1 MDTGI
6 EGDVAFGILASE
18 DHEYASRFVVE
29 DRIPLSL
36 TLEET
41 LQQGH
46 LVSDR
51 RHELEGGVEGYLKG
65 TGDSLQQPGLGFPG
79 RGYMPVR
86 VWRVIPSSVQ
96 RVLTWFRACPWAPKR
111 AGVSPRSFCRA
122 FPIPATGAG

>member
-79 RGYMPVR
+79 RGYMPG
-86 VWRVIPSSVQ
+86 Q
-96 RVLTWFRACPWAPKR
+96 GL
-111 AGVSPRSFCRA
+111 AGDPEFGAEGADLVPGLPMGAKASRSFA
-122 FPIPATGAG
+122 AVIL